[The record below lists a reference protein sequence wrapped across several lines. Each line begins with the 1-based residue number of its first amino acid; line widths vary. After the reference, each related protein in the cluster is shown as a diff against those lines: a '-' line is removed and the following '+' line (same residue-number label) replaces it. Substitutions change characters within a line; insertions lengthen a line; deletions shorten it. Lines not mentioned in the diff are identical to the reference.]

1 MKECNPFLSNYIYK
15 GMLSRTEIQETKAQ
29 SLPSANLDAL
39 KSMRDEACHSS
50 LQADF
55 KLQTHQRFLRRVL
68 SPDSPVRNLLMVH
81 GTGTGKTCTAI
92 QIAEEFIL
100 RPEFQEK
107 RVLIMANPSI
117 QDSFKSQIFDVS
129 KASVDAEGIISSKQC
144 TGKRYLEMIQRAQRE
159 PLKLTDKS
167 VQNRVMEI
175 ASRLIGEFYEFQGY
189 ESFSNLILDKTE
201 HELDAYI
208 HKTFDNRLIII
219 DEAHNIRQKEEGG
232 KPKLVASALE
242 KVIKVANGVTL
253 ILLTA
258 TPMYDTY
265 DEVLFYFNLFLWNDR
280 RIDTKRV
287 LKPTD
292 YFKDDQVKADKE
304 SEFRSWCQDYVSF
317 IRGENPFT
325 FPFRLPPPA
334 ELVAKTDRKTDI
346 SGNTINKHRKF
357 LTLTESILS
366 PNQAAVLQGVKDKKS
381 SIIDSRVICVYPQ
394 NKSFSESF
402 SVSEGKYVYRTDNFL
417 APSKVQN
424 YSSKF
429 ALITKIL
436 EKSEGIAFVYSNLVE
451 DGANLFS
458 MCLEEHGY
466 VSALGNDLLKETSG
480 EIARGSRGRY
490 LLFTSDVSNSDI
502 RKAITRLK
510 NPNNRDGSDIRVIV
524 SSPKISEG
532 VDFRYIRQIHIL
544 DPWFNMRRI
553 EQVVGRGMRTCSH
566 SLLPFEKQN
575 CTVYFHICRYADS
588 DRETYDEYIYRVF
601 VEEKGEKIAKVK
613 QLMMESAMDCSLN
626 EATNSLPKDWRE
638 DLKIPQIRSQDGEKL
653 HLSLTQMSAP
663 TFELEAKSLACSIT
677 AQDPDPQHVRPL
689 SAILDVREEIFDKLA
704 TLFEKKSIW
713 SKDDLFEHSL
723 MKQYDHSVLSY
734 TIQTAISNSVKFHDK
749 LGRTAVL
756 ESKGDMLALSVNDS
770 RTMLDRI
777 LKSEA
782 PVFTPLEK
790 HVRVATTDIETNL
803 IEKKRKAYGFPEYIE
818 KEFTDDVL
826 NWYIIDHTLSEED
839 RLSYMLKLDWTN
851 PPIYA
856 QPLKITIEDGKKLY
870 VLGLNKVFNE
880 LQELTTPIG
889 KEKQEYDKWTDA
901 LKKKFVDNKSSFFAT
916 MKDGKILFNID
927 ETSDELKVVQRSKG
941 IGGRACTSYKE
952 SILNE
957 FANWLGV
964 PFTEVIKGKK
974 DRCMF
979 LDLLIR
985 KMVINNKPDLLWLTP
1000 EEWEIL
1006 NDEKK
1011 HVKGLIKN
1019 R

>member
-1 MKECNPFLSNYIYK
+1 
-15 GMLSRTEIQETKAQ
+15 MLSHPELKETRAL

-129 KASVDAEGIISSKQC
+129 KASVDTEGLITSKQC

-159 PLKLTDKS
+159 PLKLTDKT

-175 ASRLIGEFYEFQGY
+175 ASRLINEFYEFQGY

-201 HELDAYI
+201 HELEAYI

-232 KPKLVASALE
+232 KPKLVAAALE

-280 RIDTKRV
+280 RVDAKRV
-287 LKPTD
+287 LKPAD

-304 SEFRSWCQDYVSF
+304 SEFRGWCQDYVSF

-325 FPFRLPPPA
+325 FPFRLPPPDS
-334 ELVAKTDRKTDI
+334 LVAKTDRKSDI
-346 SGNTINKHRKF
+346 SGVAIKKHRKF

-366 PNQAAVLQGVKDKKS
+366 PNQAKSLQGLKDKNA

-394 NKSFSESF
+394 NKCFTESF
-402 SVSEGKYVYRTDNFL
+402 TVSQGKYSYKTENFL
-417 APSKVQN
+417 APSKVQE
-424 YSSKF
+424 YSCKF
-429 ALITKIL
+429 ALIMKIL

-451 DGANLFS
+451 SGANLFS

-466 VSALGNDLLKETSG
+466 VSALGNDLLNETSG

-490 LLFTSDVSNSDI
+490 LLFTSDVSNADI

-544 DPWFNMRRI
+544 DPWFNMSRI

-575 CTVYFHICRYADS
+575 CTVYFHVCRYADS
-588 DRETYDEYIYRVF
+588 DRETYDEYVYRVF

-613 QLMMESAMDCSLN
+613 QIMMESAMDCSLN

-638 DLKIPQIRSQDGEKL
+638 DLKIPQVRSQDGETL
-653 HLSLTQMSAP
+653 HLNLIQMSAP
-663 TFELEAKSLACSIT
+663 TFEIESKTLICNET

-689 SAILDVREEIFDKLA
+689 SAFLDVREEIFDKLG

-713 SKDDLFEHSL
+713 AKDDIFSHSL
-723 MKQYDHSVLSY
+723 MKQYDPAVLSY

-749 LGRTAVL
+749 LGRTGTL
-756 ESKGDMLALSVNDS
+756 ESKGDMLAISVNDS
-770 RTMLDRI
+770 RTMLDRV
-777 LKSEA
+777 LKTEKPIYA
-782 PVFTPLEK
+782 PLEK
-790 HVRVATTDIETNL
+790 HVRIPTIGVEPNL
-803 IEKKRKAYGFPEYIE
+803 IEKKRKAYGFPTYIE

-826 NWYIIDHTLSEED
+826 NWYIIDHALSEDE
-839 RLSYMLKLDWTN
+839 RLQYMLNMDWTN

-856 QPLKITIEDGKKLY
+856 ASLKITLEDGKKLY
-870 VLGLNKVFNE
+870 VLGLNKIFNE
-880 LQELTTPIG
+880 LKELTTPIG
-889 KEKQEYDKWTDA
+889 KEKQEYDKWVEA
-901 LKKKFVDNKSSFFAT
+901 LKTKFVENNSSFFAA
-916 MKDGKILFNID
+916 MKEGKIIFNVD
-927 ETSDELKVVQRSKG
+927 ETSEELKVVRRSKD
-941 IGGRACTSYKE
+941 IGGRACTSYHE
-952 SILNE
+952 GILNK
-957 FANWLGV
+957 FAEWLGV
-964 PFTEVIKGKK
+964 PFANTIKGKK

-985 KMVINNKPDLLWLTP
+985 KMVIEKKPDLFWITP

-1006 NDEKK
+1006 KDQKK
-1011 HVKGLIKN
+1011 NVKALIKN

>member
-1 MKECNPFLSNYIYK
+1 
-15 GMLSRTEIQETKAQ
+15 MLSHPELKETRAL

-129 KASVDAEGIISSKQC
+129 KASVDTEGLITSKQC

-159 PLKLTDKS
+159 PLKLTDKT

-175 ASRLIGEFYEFQGY
+175 ASRLINEFYEFQGY

-201 HELDAYI
+201 HELEAYI

-232 KPKLVASALE
+232 KPKLVAAALE

-280 RIDTKRV
+280 RVDAKRV
-287 LKPTD
+287 LKPAD

-304 SEFRSWCQDYVSF
+304 SEFRGWCQDYVSF

-325 FPFRLPPPA
+325 FPFRLPPPDS
-334 ELVAKTDRKTDI
+334 LVAKTDRKSDI
-346 SGNTINKHRKF
+346 SGVAIKKHRKF

-366 PNQAAVLQGVKDKKS
+366 PNQAKSLQGLKDKNA

-394 NKSFSESF
+394 NKCFTESF
-402 SVSEGKYVYRTDNFL
+402 TVSQGKYSYKTENFL
-417 APSKVQN
+417 APSKVQE
-424 YSSKF
+424 YSCKF
-429 ALITKIL
+429 ALIMKIL

-451 DGANLFS
+451 SGANLFS

-466 VSALGNDLLKETSG
+466 VSALGNDLLNETSG

-490 LLFTSDVSNSDI
+490 LLFTSDVSNADI

-544 DPWFNMRRI
+544 DPWFNMSRI

-575 CTVYFHICRYADS
+575 CTVYFHVCRYADS
-588 DRETYDEYIYRVF
+588 DRETYDEYVYRVF

-613 QLMMESAMDCSLN
+613 QIMMESAMDCSLN
-626 EATNSLPKDWRE
+626 EATNSLPKDWKE
-638 DLKIPQIRSQDGEKL
+638 DLKIPQVRSQDGEKL
-653 HLSLTQMSAP
+653 HLNLIQMSAP
-663 TFELEAKSLACSIT
+663 TFEIESKTLICNET

-689 SAILDVREEIFDKLA
+689 SAFLDVREEIFDKLG

-713 SKDDLFEHSL
+713 AKDDIFSHSL
-723 MKQYDHSVLSY
+723 MKQYDQAVLSY

-749 LGRTAVL
+749 LGRTGTL
-756 ESKGDMLALSVNDS
+756 ESKGDMLAISVNDS
-770 RTMLDRI
+770 RTMLDRV
-777 LKSEA
+777 LKTEK
-782 PVFTPLEK
+782 PVYAPLEK
-790 HVRVATTDIETNL
+790 HVRIPTIGVEPNL
-803 IEKKRKAYGFPEYIE
+803 IEKKRKAYGFPTYIE

-826 NWYIIDHTLSEED
+826 NWYIIDHALSEDE
-839 RLSYMLKLDWTN
+839 RLQYMLNMDWTN

-856 QPLKITIEDGKKLY
+856 ASLKITLEDGKKLY
-870 VLGLNKVFNE
+870 VLGLNKIFNE
-880 LQELTTPIG
+880 LKELTTPIG
-889 KEKQEYDKWTDA
+889 KEKQEYDKWVEA
-901 LKKKFVDNKSSFFAT
+901 LKTKFVENNSSFFAA
-916 MKDGKILFNID
+916 MKEGKIIFNVD
-927 ETSDELKVVQRSKG
+927 ETSEELKVVRRSKD
-941 IGGRACTSYKE
+941 IGGRACTSYHE
-952 SILNE
+952 GILNK
-957 FANWLGV
+957 FAEWLGV
-964 PFTEVIKGKK
+964 PFANTIKGKK

-985 KMVINNKPDLLWLTP
+985 KMVIEKKPDLFWITP

-1006 NDEKK
+1006 KDQKK
-1011 HVKGLIKN
+1011 NVKALIKN

>member
-1 MKECNPFLSNYIYK
+1 
-15 GMLSRTEIQETKAQ
+15 MLSHPELKETRAL

-129 KASVDAEGIISSKQC
+129 KASVDTEGLITSKQC

-159 PLKLTDKS
+159 PLRLTDKT

-175 ASRLIGEFYEFQGY
+175 ASRLINEFYEFQGY

-201 HELDAYI
+201 HELEAYI

-232 KPKLVASALE
+232 KPKLVAAALE

-280 RIDTKRV
+280 RVDAKRV
-287 LKPTD
+287 LKPAD

-325 FPFRLPPPA
+325 FPFRLPPPDS
-334 ELVAKTDRKTDI
+334 LVAKTDRKTDI
-346 SGNTINKHRKF
+346 AGVAIKKHRKF

-366 PNQAAVLQGVKDKKS
+366 PNQAKSLQGLKDKNA

-394 NKSFSESF
+394 NKCFTESF
-402 SVSEGKYVYRTDNFL
+402 TVSDGKYVYKTDNFL
-417 APSKVQN
+417 APSKVQE
-424 YSSKF
+424 YSCKF
-429 ALITKIL
+429 SLIMKIL

-451 DGANLFS
+451 SGANLFS

-490 LLFTSDVSNSDI
+490 LLFTSDVSNADI

-544 DPWFNMRRI
+544 DPWFNMSRI

-575 CTVYFHICRYADS
+575 CTVYFHVCRYADS
-588 DRETYDEYIYRVF
+588 DRETYDEYVYRVF

-613 QLMMESAMDCSLN
+613 QIMMESAMDCSLN
-626 EATNSLPKDWRE
+626 EATNSLPKDWKE
-638 DLKIPQIRSQDGEKL
+638 DLKIPQVRSQDGEKL
-653 HLSLTQMSAP
+653 HLNLIQMSAP
-663 TFELEAKSLACSIT
+663 TFEIESKTLICTET

-689 SAILDVREEIFDKLA
+689 SAFLDVREEIFDKLG

-713 SKDDLFEHSL
+713 AKDDIFSHSL
-723 MKQYDHSVLSY
+723 MKQYDPAVLSY
-734 TIQTAISNSVKFHDK
+734 TIQTAISNSTKFHDK
-749 LGRTAVL
+749 LGRTGTL
-756 ESKGDMLALSVNDS
+756 ESKGDMLAISVNDS
-770 RTMLDRI
+770 RTMLDRV
-777 LKSEA
+777 LKTEKPIYA
-782 PVFTPLEK
+782 PLEK
-790 HVRVATTDIETNL
+790 HVRIPTIGVEPNL
-803 IEKKRKAYGFPEYIE
+803 IEKKRKAYGFPTYIE

-826 NWYIIDHTLSEED
+826 NWYIIDHALSEDE
-839 RLSYMLKLDWTN
+839 RLQYMLNMDWTN

-856 QPLKITIEDGKKLY
+856 APLKITLEDGKKLY
-870 VLGLNKVFNE
+870 VLGLNKIFNE
-880 LQELTTPIG
+880 LKELTTPIG
-889 KEKQEYDKWTDA
+889 KEKQEYDKWVEA
-901 LKKKFVDNKSSFFAT
+901 LKTKFVENSSSFFAA
-916 MKDGKILFNID
+916 MKDGKIVFNVD
-927 ETSDELKVVQRSKG
+927 ETSEELKVVRRSKD
-941 IGGRACTSYKE
+941 IGGRACTSYHE
-952 SILNE
+952 GILNK
-957 FANWLGV
+957 FAEWLGV
-964 PFTEVIKGKK
+964 PFANTIKGKK

-985 KMVINNKPDLLWLTP
+985 KMVIEKKPDLFWITP

-1006 NDEKK
+1006 KDQKK
-1011 HVKGLIKN
+1011 NVKALIKN

>member
-1 MKECNPFLSNYIYK
+1 
-15 GMLSRTEIQETKAQ
+15 MLSHPELKETKAH

-39 KSMRDEACHSS
+39 KSMREEACYSS

-81 GTGTGKTCTAI
+81 GTGTGKSCTAI

-129 KASVDAEGIISSKQC
+129 KASVDSEGIITSKQC

-159 PLKLTDKS
+159 PLKLTDKT

-175 ASRLIGEFYEFQGY
+175 ASRLISEFYEFQGY

-201 HELDAYI
+201 HELEAYI

-287 LKPTD
+287 LKPAD

-325 FPFRLPPPA
+325 FPFRLPPPSA
-334 ELVAKTDRKTDI
+334 LIAKTDRKTDI
-346 SGNTINKHRKF
+346 DGVAIKKHRRF

-366 PNQAAVLQGVKDKKS
+366 PNQASVLRGIKDKKS
-381 SIIDSRVICVYPQ
+381 SIIDSRVICVYPK
-394 NKSFSESF
+394 NKSFSDSF
-402 SVSEGKYVYRTDNFL
+402 SISEGKYVYKNENFL
-417 APSKVQN
+417 APSKVQD

-429 ALITKIL
+429 SLITKIL

-490 LLFTSDVSNSDI
+490 LLFTSDVSNADI

-544 DPWFNMRRI
+544 DPWFNMSRI

-575 CTVYFHICRYADS
+575 CTVYFHICRYADL

-626 EATNSLPKDWRE
+626 EATNSLPRDWRE
-638 DLKIPQIRSQDGEKL
+638 DLKIPQMRSQDGEILKL
-653 HLSLTQMSAP
+653 NLTEMSAP
-663 TFELEAKSLACSIT
+663 TFEVAAKSLVCDET
-677 AQDPDPQHVRPL
+677 TQDPDPQHVRPL
-689 SAILDVREEIFDKLA
+689 SAFLDVREEIFDKIG

-713 SKDDLFEHSL
+713 EKDDIFSHSI
-723 MKQYDHSVLSY
+723 MKQYDPSVLSY
-734 TIQTAISNSVKFHDK
+734 TIQTAISNSTKFRDK
-749 LGRTAVL
+749 LGRTGIL

-770 RTMLDRI
+770 RTMLDRV
-777 LKSEA
+777 LKTEK
-782 PVFTPLEK
+782 PVYTPLEK
-790 HVRVATTDIETNL
+790 HVRAQTTTIEANL
-803 IEKKRKAYGFPEYIE
+803 IQKKRKTYGFPTYIE
-818 KEFTDDVL
+818 KEFSDEVL
-826 NWYIIDHTLSEED
+826 DWYIIDHALSEDE
-839 RLSYMLKLDWTN
+839 RLTYMINLDWTN

-856 QPLKITIEDGKKLY
+856 QPLKITLEDGKKLY
-870 VLGLNKVFNE
+870 VLGLNKIFNE
-880 LQELTTPIG
+880 LGELTTPIG
-889 KEKQEYDKWTDA
+889 KEKQEYDKWVAA
-901 LKKKFVDNKSSFFAT
+901 LRTKFVENNSSFFAA
-916 MKDGKILFNID
+916 MKEGKIIFNVD
-927 ETSDELKVVQRSKG
+927 ETSEELQVVHRSKD
-941 IGGRACTSYKE
+941 IGGRACTSYHE
-952 SILNE
+952 GVLNK

-964 PFTEVIKGKK
+964 PFSESIKGKK

-985 KMVINNKPDLLWLTP
+985 KKVIEQKPELFWITP

-1006 NDEKK
+1006 KDEKRNIK
-1011 HVKGLIKN
+1011 ALIKN

>member
-1 MKECNPFLSNYIYK
+1 
-15 GMLSRTEIQETKAQ
+15 MLSHPELKETRAL

-129 KASVDAEGIISSKQC
+129 KASVDTEGLISSKQC

-159 PLKLTDKS
+159 PLRLTDKT

-175 ASRLIGEFYEFQGY
+175 ASRLINEFYEFQGY
-189 ESFSNLILDKTE
+189 ESFSNLVLDKTE
-201 HELDAYI
+201 HELEAYI

-232 KPKLVASALE
+232 KPKLVAAALE
-242 KVIKVANGVTL
+242 KVIKVATGVTL

-280 RIDTKRV
+280 RIDSKRV
-287 LKPTD
+287 LKPAD

-304 SEFRSWCQDYVSF
+304 SEFRSWCRDYVSF

-325 FPFRLPPPA
+325 FPFRLPPPT

-346 SGNTINKHRKF
+346 TGVAIKKHRKF

-366 PNQAAVLQGVKDKKS
+366 PNQAKILQGLKDKKS

-402 SVSEGKYVYRTDNFL
+402 SLSEGKYVYKNENFL
-417 APSKVQN
+417 APSKIQD

-429 ALITKIL
+429 SLITKIL

-466 VSALGNDLLKETSG
+466 VSAIGNDLLKETSG

-490 LLFTSDVSNSDI
+490 LLFTSDVSNADI

-544 DPWFNMRRI
+544 DPWFNMSRI

-575 CTVYFHICRYADS
+575 CTVYFHVCRYANS

-638 DLKIPQIRSQDGEKL
+638 DLKIPQIRSQDGEIL
-653 HLSLTQMSAP
+653 HLNLTQMSAP
-663 TFELEAKSLACSIT
+663 TFEIEAKSLVCIET
-677 AQDPDPQHVRPL
+677 TQDPDPKHVRPL
-689 SAILDVREEIFDKLA
+689 SAFLDVREEIFDKLS

-713 SKDDLFEHSL
+713 DKDDLVSHSL
-723 MKQYDHSVLSY
+723 MKQYDPNVLSY
-734 TIQTAISNSVKFHDK
+734 TIQTAISNSIKFHDK
-749 LGRTAVL
+749 MGRIGVL
-756 ESKGDMLALSVNDS
+756 ESKGNMLALSVNDS

-777 LKSEA
+777 LKSEI
-782 PVFTPLEK
+782 PVYTTLEK
-790 HVRVATTDIETNL
+790 HVSIPTTIIEPNL
-803 IEKKRKAYGFPEYIE
+803 IEKKRKTYGFPTYIE
-818 KEFTDDVL
+818 KEFTDEVL
-826 NWYIIDHTLSEED
+826 NWYIVDHALTED
-839 RLSYMLKLDWTN
+839 ERLTYMIHLDWTN

-856 QPLKITIEDGKKLY
+856 EPLKIVIENGKKLY
-870 VLGLNKVFNE
+870 VLGLNKIFNE
-880 LQELTTPIG
+880 LGELTTPIG
-889 KEKQEYDKWTDA
+889 REKQEYDNWVET
-901 LKKKFVDNKSSFFAT
+901 LKTKFVDKKSNFFAT
-916 MKDGKILFNID
+916 MKDSKILFNID
-927 ETSDELKVVQRSKG
+927 ETSDDLKVVQRSKG
-941 IGGRACTSYKE
+941 IGGRACSSYKE

-964 PFTEVIKGKK
+964 PFTKLISGKK

-985 KMVINNKPDLLWLTP
+985 KMVIDKKSDLVWWTP

-1011 HVKGLIKN
+1011 NVKSLIKN

>member
-1 MKECNPFLSNYIYK
+1 
-15 GMLSRTEIQETKAQ
+15 MLSYPEIKETKAL

-50 LQADF
+50 LQSDF

-129 KASVDAEGIISSKQC
+129 KASVDASGMISSKQC

-167 VQNRVMEI
+167 VQTRVMEM
-175 ASRLIGEFYEFQGY
+175 ASRLISEFYEFQGY
-189 ESFSNLILDKTE
+189 EAFANPILELSEQGTE
-201 HELDAYI
+201 HELEKFI

-232 KPKLVASALE
+232 KPKRVSDALE
-242 KVIKVANGVTL
+242 KVIKVADGVTL

-280 RIDTKRV
+280 RIDKKKL
-287 LKPTD
+287 LKPAD
-292 YFKDDQVKADKE
+292 YFKDDQVKPDKE
-304 SEFRSWCQDYVSF
+304 SEFRNWCQDYVSF

-325 FPFRLPPPA
+325 FPFRLPPPDN
-334 ELVAKTDRKTDI
+334 LVAKTDRTTDI
-346 SGNTINKHRKF
+346 AGAKIKKHRKF

-366 PNQAAVLQGVKDKKS
+366 PLQAKALQTVKDKNAGVV
-381 SIIDSRVICVYPQ
+381 DSRVICVLPD
-394 NKSFSESF
+394 NKSLAETFSI
-402 SVSEGKYVYRTDNFL
+402 SEGKYVYRNENFL
-417 APSKVQN
+417 APSKVAN

-429 ALITKIL
+429 ALITSIL
-436 EKSEGIAFVYSNLVE
+436 EKSEGIAFVFSNLVE
-451 DGANLFS
+451 NGANLFG

-466 VSALGNDLLKETSG
+466 VSALGNDLLKETSS
-480 EIARGSRGRY
+480 EVPRGSRGRY
-490 LLFTSDVSNSDI
+490 LLFTSDISNADI
-502 RKAITRLK
+502 RKSITRLK
-510 NPNNRDGSDIRVIV
+510 NPNNRDGTDIKVIV
-524 SSPKISEG
+524 TSPKLAEG
-532 VDFRYIRQIHIL
+532 VDFRFIRQIHIL
-544 DPWFNMRRI
+544 DPWFNMSRM
-553 EQVVGRGMRTCSH
+553 EQVIGRGMRTCSH

-575 CTVYFHICRYADS
+575 CTVYLHVCRYADS
-588 DRETYDEYIYRVF
+588 EQETYDEYIYRVF

-638 DLKIPQIRSQDGEKL
+638 DLKIPQVRSQDGEKL
-653 HLSLTQMSAP
+653 HLNLIQMSAP
-663 TFELEAKSLACSIT
+663 TFELEAKGLACNET
-677 AQDPDPQHVRPL
+677 AQDPDPKHVRPL
-689 SAILDVREEIFDKLA
+689 SAVLDVREEIFDKLG

-713 SKDDLFEHSL
+713 SKGDIFDHSL
-723 MKQYDHSVLSY
+723 MKQYDERVLSY
-734 TIQTAISNSVKFHDK
+734 NIQTAISNSVKFRDK
-749 LGRTAVL
+749 LGRTGVL
-756 ESKGDMLALSVNDS
+756 ESKGDMIALSVNDS

-777 LKSEA
+777 LKAEL
-782 PVFTPLEK
+782 PIYTPLEK
-790 HVRVATTDIETNL
+790 HVRPMNTHLEPDL
-803 IEKKRKAYGFPEYIE
+803 IKKKRKAYGFPDYIE
-818 KEFTDDVL
+818 KEFDDTVL
-826 NWYIIDHTLSEED
+826 NWYIIDHALSDDD
-839 RLSYMLKLDWTN
+839 RLQYMLSLDWVA

-856 QPLKITIEDGKKLY
+856 EPLKIIVEDGKKLY
-870 VLGLNKVFNE
+870 VLGLNKIFNE
-880 LQELTTPIG
+880 NKELTTPIG
-889 KEKQEYDKWTDA
+889 KEKQEYDKWVDA

-916 MKDGKILFNID
+916 MKDNKILFNID
-927 ETSDELKVVQRSKG
+927 ETSDDLKVVQRSKG

-964 PFTEVIKGKK
+964 PFKDAVKGKK

-985 KMVINNKPDLLWLTP
+985 KAVISKKTDLIWLTP

-1011 HVKGLIKN
+1011 NVKSLIKN